1 MLLQK
6 EGRVGAEDLF
16 CISSAYSV
24 FAFNQLSPAPEN
36 NIAVGDLCDQFCWW
50 EYVSYWIRQDQI
62 NNKEKKSRETIF
74 DLWIN

>member
-1 MLLQK
+1 MPLRK

-36 NIAVGDLCDQFCWW
+36 NSAVGDLCDQFC
-50 EYVSYWIRQDQI
+50 
-62 NNKEKKSRETIF
+62 
-74 DLWIN
+74 